1 MEYDSVIKKN
11 EILPFAATWMQ
22 VEIIILSEVRQK
34 KTHIPYVKPKTSHVP
49 YVKPKIWQ
57 TWTYLRKR
65 NKLTDMK
72 DRLVVAKEEGGEGLG
87 VWD

>member
-1 MEYDSVIKKN
+1 MLRAPGRSLSWTEEWIKRIFAMEYDSVVKKN

-57 TWTYLRKR
+57 T
-65 NKLTDMK
+65 
-72 DRLVVAKEEGGEGLG
+72 
-87 VWD
+87 

>member
-1 MEYDSVIKKN
+1 MLRAPGRSLSWTEEWIKRIWYIFAMEYDSVIKKN

-57 TWTYLRKR
+57 T
-65 NKLTDMK
+65 
-72 DRLVVAKEEGGEGLG
+72 
-87 VWD
+87 